1 MKPIKNTSS
10 GDSVPVGSVWKPVP
24 GGGCF
29 AWKKGNVRVTAVVGE
44 QIYYYYDKPGGLTHD
59 FSQHIRP
66 FTFYSRRVIE

>member
-44 QIYYYYDKPGGLTHD
+44 QIHYHYVRSGPAHD
-59 FSQHIRP
+59 FSQHISP